1 MGEMSAK
8 HLRGRAMQDVIFAGS
23 DSRGP
28 LGMAEVTLTFD
39 TEGGDVPP
47 QYAAYSEI
55 SITRRLHRDGTSEYL
70 INNVQM
76 RLRDI
81 TDLFLGTG
89 VGTRAYS
96 IIEQGRIGFIVNSRP
111 EDRRALIEEVAG
123 ITKFKQRKK
132 TAERRMAATS
142 QNLQRV
148 RDIIAELERQ
158 LASLERQVKK
168 AERFKRLKAEI
179 RELDLLTA
187 AHQLF
192 ELEGRKK
199 STLADVDAEAQKS
212 GDVQRAIA
220 SMEANLEA
228 AKLALLQR
236 EEEIQVHQRRSNE
249 ADVQVVGLQRD
260 LDSWAA
266 QRTQLMERM
275 GEASLEINE
284 TSAKLGREGQER
296 SSLTEQLDA
305 LEHSAGG
312 ESGRLEYLEAEV
324 ETLQETLERI
334 ERESESM
341 RSQALHEVQMA
352 AQQRAHAASLARQL
366 EEVPGQLERA
376 TQDCQEATGMLQ
388 AATER
393 EASLNDSKERVEAR
407 LEYAKTALEDTT
419 GLRHQCEQTL
429 EETFNE
435 LGSQKVELTEKRSR
449 LVSLQEI
456 AKRFEGFS
464 DGVQA
469 LMAEGGADAGLLG
482 PLVGFLRVPE
492 SFEAAIESVLGDR
505 LQYLVAESD
514 AATKTAVD
522 RLRSDG
528 TGRCGFVS
536 VESARSSSSDL
547 TAGGRRAAD
556 IVGCEGA
563 FVELKESLLQD
574 IFVVDSFEEAL
585 ALAKDAPN
593 HARFV
598 TTSGDVVQGNGVVV
612 GGAGEGG
619 GLLAQQREMRELITI
634 VEGLEAKVAALEAKE
649 AELKSQRE
657 GYVQRCEEL
666 DHEVRRNDL
675 ELTAIKKDV
684 ESAVLESRRARE
696 RHEFLVL
703 SIEQRTQDRTHVSSE
718 LKAAEEA
725 ATKAEAARGD
735 YEAELQALG
744 DRRGLIGE
752 ELEEKAQQLTALK
765 VQIAGREQRIR
776 SLRDALERLSMSRE
790 DQEQRVERAKQTLAH
805 CETSI
810 AGLTDKLSDGEG
822 RIDHVISQAEELRA
836 VLSQSRQTYDQERT
850 QISEREEALRLQ
862 RHQLGDLGQRLND
875 LKLGLQQFAMDEER
889 IIVRVSERHDVEL
902 RGVLDSYRETN
913 PPSVEDIERVE
924 TLDRQIKSMGA
935 INLTAIEEFE
945 EVKARYEFLDSQRDD
960 LEKALENLRR
970 AIQKINRSSRE
981 RFRKAYDSVNE
992 MFQKIYPRLF
1002 RGGQARLELTNAEDL
1017 LECGIDII
1025 AQPPGKKLQ
1034 NVMLMSGGEK
1044 ALTATALVF
1053 SIFLIKPTPFCVM
1066 DEVDAPLDEANV
1078 GRFTEML
1085 REISKISQFIVITHN
1100 KLTMSQTDRI
1110 YGITMEEPGMS
1121 KVVAVNLE
1129 SMPHDEAA

>member
-28 LGMAEVTLTFD
+28 LGLAEVTLTFD

-148 RDIIAELERQ
+148 RDIITELERQ

-192 ELEGRKK
+192 ELEGQKK
-199 STLADVDAEAQKS
+199 TTQAEVEAEAQKS

-228 AKLALLQR
+228 SKLALLER
-236 EEEIQVHQRRSNE
+236 EEEIQDHQRRSNE
-249 ADVQVVGLQRD
+249 ADVQVVALQRD
-260 LDSWAA
+260 LDSWDA

-275 GEASLEINE
+275 GEASVEINE
-284 TSAKLGREGQER
+284 TSAKLGREGEER
-296 SSLTEQLDA
+296 SSLTEQLA
-305 LEHSAGG
+305 SLEHSVGG
-312 ESGRLEYLEAEV
+312 ESGRLEFLETEV

-334 ERESESM
+334 ERESEST

-366 EEVPGQLERA
+366 EDVSLQLERA
-376 TQDCQEATGMLQ
+376 NQECREAAGMLQ
-388 AATER
+388 AATDR
-393 EASLNDSKERVEAR
+393 EVILRDSKERVEAR
-407 LEYAKTALEDTT
+407 LEYAKSTLEDITAL
-419 GLRHQCEQTL
+419 RSRCEQSL
-429 EETFNE
+429 EQTAQE
-435 LGSQKVELTEKRSR
+435 LEGKKVALTERRSR

-469 LMAEGGADAGLLG
+469 LMADGGSSAGLLG

-492 SFEAAIESVLGDR
+492 TFEFAIESVLGDR

-514 AATKTAVD
+514 DATTRAVE
-522 RLRSDG
+522 RLRHDG

-536 VESARSSSSDL
+536 IESAHGQSAPSATGCQLAKDL
-547 TAGGRRAAD
+547 
-556 IVGCEGA
+556 VGCEA
-563 FVELKESLLQD
+563 QFEALKDSLLQD
-574 IFVVDSFEEAL
+574 VYIVNSFQEGQEL
-585 ALAKDAPN
+585 ARSAPN

-598 TTSGDVVQGNGVVV
+598 TLDGDVVQGNGVVV

-619 GLLAQQREMRELITI
+619 GLLAQQREMRELTTV
-634 VEGLEAKVAALEAKE
+634 VETLETEVEHLERRQQ
-649 AELKSQRE
+649 ELKSQRDLHA
-657 GYVQRCEEL
+657 QRSEEL

-675 ELTAIKKDV
+675 ELTAITKDV
-684 ESAVLESRRARE
+684 ESARLESRRAQE

-703 SIEQRTQDRTHVSSE
+703 SIEQRTDDRANLSAE
-718 LKAAEEA
+718 LKTSEDAAI
-725 ATKAEAARGD
+725 KAEAARGD
-735 YEAELQALG
+735 YETALQTLG

-752 ELEEKAQQLTALK
+752 ELEDKSQQLTALK
-765 VQIAGREQRIR
+765 VQIAGREQRVR

-790 DQEQRVERAKQTLAH
+790 EQEQRVDRAKQTLEH
-805 CETSI
+805 CESSI
-810 AGLTDKLSDGEG
+810 ASLTEKLGEGEG
-822 RIDHVISQAEELRA
+822 RIDSVIARAEELRT
-836 VLSQSRQTYDQERT
+836 VLGLSRQTYDEERT
-850 QISEREEALRLQ
+850 VISEREEALRLQ
-862 RHQLGDLGQRLND
+862 RHQLGDVGQRLSD
-875 LKLGLQQFAMDEER
+875 LRLGLQQFAMDEER
-889 IIVRVSERHDVEL
+889 IVVRVSERHDVEL
-902 RGVLDSYRETN
+902 REVLASYRETN
-913 PPSVEDIERVE
+913 SPSVEDLERVE

-935 INLTAIEEFE
+935 INLTAIEEFD

-1002 RGGQARLELTNAEDL
+1002 RGGQARLELINAEDL